1 LWCTSSSASAYPALR
16 VMCSKKSRLFAD
28 MRSQADRLVCALSH
42 EWALSTLGQP
52 SGGLVVHV
60 RDACFTFSTSE
71 NFQ

>member
-1 LWCTSSSASAYPALR
+1 
-16 VMCSKKSRLFAD
+16 MN
-28 MRSQADRLVCALSH
+28 SQADHIVYALSH

-71 NFQ
+71 NSQ